1 MTEVLIG
8 FAIGVC
14 VFAMAA
20 LTVLMIKIV
29 KEK

>member
-1 MTEVLIG
+1 MEVLIG

-20 LTVLMIKIV
+20 LSVLIIKII